1 MVRHDELGD
10 LQFAL
15 ERMRQKL
22 NETTI
27 TKNYLNTV
35 LNSLSDAVL
44 VTSPNGIVKS
54 CNEATQRLLG
64 YSEAD
69 LVGKPLVSFIDEAH
83 RECVRPEHS
92 APEARETVLRTASGQ
107 TIPVSMASSAITT
120 EDPQFQGNIYVA
132 RNITERKRAERRIR
146 YLARYDTLTK
156 MPNRM
161 QFQHLLQQAIARARR
176 NQRSLALL
184 YLDLDR
190 FKEVNDT
197 FGHAAGDRT
206 LEILSERL
214 TRNLSKDTV
223 IGRLAGDEFAMFI
236 DDLPVD
242 IDNRAAI
249 GALARTLLDE
259 ISRTFYV
266 NQQEVYLTAS
276 VGIAICPYDAENVID
291 LIRNADAAMY
301 HSKQNGG
308 NSCAFYVPEMNAA
321 AVERLMLK
329 SKLRRAL
336 ERDELVI
343 LYQSKVDLRSGR
355 VVGAEALLRWRL
367 PGHGDIS
374 PSHFIPL
381 AEETSLILDIGE
393 WVLNR
398 VCADYR
404 EWQKMRARARPH
416 RHQPVAAPTEAG
428 ELHRPLPQRVP
439 QARGLAHLLRAG
451 SHRNHVDDRP
461 EAHHRLLN
469 ELYAMGLNLA
479 IDDFGTGYS
488 SLSALQQFPIGT
500 LKIDQSFVRDVAVDS
515 NDAAI
520 VRTIIDMGKSLDLEV
535 IAEGVEASEQLEFL
549 RKHGCYY
556 AQGRLFGDAMEAG
569 KLLAI
574 LAGQVGG
581 AAYHARPVRAHG
593 AAADPPLVVARPP
606 MLSARDLTLRRG
618 PEPLFEQV
626 NFTVFRGNKV
636 GITGANGAGKSSLF
650 AAIRG
655 ELAADRGDIER
666 PPDLKIAHVE
676 QEIAASE
683 RAAIE
688 FVLDGDAELRAVLAA
703 IAAAERRD
711 AAVGARRSSMRRSRP
726 STAIAP
732 RRAPPRSCM
741 DSDSRPRITSGQVAE
756 FSGGWRVRLAMA
768 RALCSRAD
776 LLLLDEPTNHLDLD
790 AIVWLEEWLTAFPG
804 TLLMISH
811 DREFLDAIIDRVLHI
826 ENRAHPRLLRQLLAV
841 RAKARRGTGAAARA
855 AGAADAAHRR
865 DHHLRESLSRQRHQ
879 VAPGAEPLEDAAS
892 AWSAS
897 CRRTSTARS
906 SSSSRRR

>member
-1 MVRHDELGD
+1 MARSLKTKYLLLALVFGAVLSLLLGTLSYYEHRVDAADVNQLTYATVAQRLEADLETRASSLSEITGTSLGPALSSGSKAAVTSIAERLLDERDIERVEVLDAHGTVLFRGGDPAAQQSEDWFSFQSTIHSNLVSAPVQRVGSLRIWMSRAEMNETLASIRKQLESQQGFQIKRMRGLLAGITLPLLLLGLVGAWFIARQIERPISALVMSADRIGQGDYTMPLAVVRHNELGE

-35 LNSLSDAVL
+35 LNSLSDAVF
-44 VTSPNGIVKS
+44 VTSPEGIVKS
-54 CNEATQRLLG
+54 CNEATHKLLG
-64 YSEAD
+64 YQEAD
-69 LVGKPLVSFIDEAH
+69 LLGKPLVSFIDEAH
-83 RECVRPEHS
+83 RGALDLANP

-107 TIPVSMASSAITT
+107 TIPVSMAGSAITT
-120 EDPQFQGNIYVA
+120 EDPQFRGNIYVA

-176 NQRSLALL
+176 SQHSLALL

-214 TRNLSKDTV
+214 TRSLTSDTV
-223 IGRLAGDEFAMFI
+223 IGRLAGDEFAMFV
-236 DDLPVD
+236 DDLPMDV
-242 IDNRAAI
+242 DNRASI

-276 VGIAICPYDAENVID
+276 VGVAICPYDAENVID

-343 LYQSKVDLRSGR
+343 LYQSKVDLRTGR

-398 VCADYR
+398 VCSDYR
-404 EWQKMRARARPH
+404 EWQKTVPEPGRIAINLSLRQLKQSSFIARCRRVFRKH
-416 RHQPVAAPTEAG
+416 EVSPTCF
-428 ELHRPLPQRVP
+428 ELEVTETTLMTDPKRTI
-439 QARGLAHLLRAG
+439 G
-451 SHRNHVDDRP
+451 
-461 EAHHRLLN
+461 LLN

-515 NDAAI
+515 DDAAI

-535 IAEGVEASEQLEFL
+535 IAEGVEESEQLEFL

-556 AQGRLFGDAMEAG
+556 AQGRLFGDAMAAG
-569 KLLAI
+569 KLLEI
-574 LAGQVGG
+574 LSSQAGG
-581 AAYHARPVRAHG
+581 APHHA
-593 AAADPPLVVARPP
+593 
-606 MLSARDLTLRRG
+606 
-618 PEPLFEQV
+618 
-626 NFTVFRGNKV
+626 
-636 GITGANGAGKSSLF
+636 
-650 AAIRG
+650 
-655 ELAADRGDIER
+655 
-666 PPDLKIAHVE
+666 
-676 QEIAASE
+676 
-683 RAAIE
+683 
-688 FVLDGDAELRAVLAA
+688 
-703 IAAAERRD
+703 
-711 AAVGARRSSMRRSRP
+711 
-726 STAIAP
+726 
-732 RRAPPRSCM
+732 
-741 DSDSRPRITSGQVAE
+741 
-756 FSGGWRVRLAMA
+756 
-768 RALCSRAD
+768 ALCV
-776 LLLLDEPTNHLDLD
+776 PT
-790 AIVWLEEWLTAFPG
+790 
-804 TLLMISH
+804 
-811 DREFLDAIIDRVLHI
+811 VLRPI
-826 ENRAHPRLLRQLLAV
+826 RL
-841 RAKARRGTGAAARA
+841 
-855 AGAADAAHRR
+855 
-865 DHHLRESLSRQRHQ
+865 
-879 VAPGAEPLEDAAS
+879 
-892 AWSAS
+892 
-897 CRRTSTARS
+897 S
-906 SSSSRRR
+906 S

>member
-1 MVRHDELGD
+1 MARSLKTKYLLLALVVGAVLVLLLGGLSYYEHRVDAADVSQLTYSTVAQRLEADLETRASSLSEITGTSLGPALSSGNKTAVTSIAERLLDERDIERVEVLDSHGTVLFRGGDPAAQQSDDWFAFQSTIHSNLVSAPVQRVGTLRIWMSRAEMLETLASIRKQMESQQGMQIKRMRGFFAGITLPLLVLGLAGAWYIARQLAKPISALVSSADRIGQGDYTRPLAVVRHDELGD

-35 LNSLSDAVL
+35 LNSLSDAVF
-44 VTSPNGIVKS
+44 VTSPEGIVKS

-64 YSEAD
+64 YQEAD
-69 LVGKPLVSFIDEAH
+69 LLGKPLVSFIDEAH
-83 RECVRPEHS
+83 RGALDLTNS
-92 APEARETVLRTASGQ
+92 ASEARETVLRTASGQ
-107 TIPVSMASSAITT
+107 TIPVSMAGSAITS

-176 NQRSLALL
+176 NQHSLALL

-223 IGRLAGDEFAMFI
+223 IGRLAGDEFAMFV
-236 DDLPVD
+236 DELPMDV
-242 IDNRAAI
+242 DNRASI

-276 VGIAICPYDAENVID
+276 VGVAICPYDAENVID

-343 LYQSKVDLRSGR
+343 LYQSKVDLRTGR

-398 VCADYR
+398 VCSDYR
-404 EWQKMRARARPH
+404 TWQQTVPEPGRIAVNLSLRQLKQASFIARCRGVFRKH
-416 RHQPVAAPTEAG
+416 GVSPTCF
-428 ELHRPLPQRVP
+428 ELEVTETTLMTDPKRTI
-439 QARGLAHLLRAG
+439 G
-451 SHRNHVDDRP
+451 
-461 EAHHRLLN
+461 LLN

-515 NDAAI
+515 DDAAI

-569 KLLAI
+569 KLLDI
-574 LAGQVGG
+574 LRGQIGG
-581 AAYHARPVRAHG
+581 EAHHASLCVPTVLRPIR
-593 AAADPPLVVARPP
+593 
-606 MLSARDLTLRRG
+606 LS
-618 PEPLFEQV
+618 
-626 NFTVFRGNKV
+626 
-636 GITGANGAGKSSLF
+636 S
-650 AAIRG
+650 
-655 ELAADRGDIER
+655 
-666 PPDLKIAHVE
+666 
-676 QEIAASE
+676 
-683 RAAIE
+683 
-688 FVLDGDAELRAVLAA
+688 
-703 IAAAERRD
+703 
-711 AAVGARRSSMRRSRP
+711 
-726 STAIAP
+726 
-732 RRAPPRSCM
+732 
-741 DSDSRPRITSGQVAE
+741 
-756 FSGGWRVRLAMA
+756 
-768 RALCSRAD
+768 
-776 LLLLDEPTNHLDLD
+776 
-790 AIVWLEEWLTAFPG
+790 
-804 TLLMISH
+804 
-811 DREFLDAIIDRVLHI
+811 
-826 ENRAHPRLLRQLLAV
+826 
-841 RAKARRGTGAAARA
+841 
-855 AGAADAAHRR
+855 
-865 DHHLRESLSRQRHQ
+865 
-879 VAPGAEPLEDAAS
+879 
-892 AWSAS
+892 
-897 CRRTSTARS
+897 
-906 SSSSRRR
+906 

>member
-1 MVRHDELGD
+1 MARSLKTKYLLLALAVGAVLSLLLGGLAYYEHRVDAADVNQLTYATVAQKLEADLETRASSLGEITGTSLAPALGSGKKAAIASIAERLLDERDIERVEVLDGQGAMLFSGGDPATQGAGDWFVFQSTIHSNLVSAPVQRVGSLRIWVSRAEMRETLASIRKQLESQQGMQIKRMRGFLAGIALPLLVLGLAGAWYIARQLAGPISALVKSADRIGEGDYSRPLAVVRHDELGD

-44 VTSPNGIVKS
+44 VTSPDGTVKS
-54 CNEATQRLLG
+54 CNEATQTLLG
-64 YSEAD
+64 YSQAD
-69 LVGKPLVSFIDEAH
+69 LLGKPLVGFIDPVH
-83 RECVRPEHS
+83 RNAFDLTNS

-107 TIPVSMASSAITT
+107 TIPVSMASSAIDT

-176 NQRSLALL
+176 SQRSLALL

-236 DDLPVD
+236 DDLPMDV
-242 IDNRAAI
+242 DNRASI
-249 GALARTLLDE
+249 GTLARTLLDE

-276 VGIAICPYDAENVID
+276 VGVAICPYDAENVID

-398 VCADYR
+398 VCSDYR
-404 EWQKMRARARPH
+404 EWQKSVPEPGRIAINLSLRQLKQSSFISRC
-416 RHQPVAAPTEAG
+416 RGVFRKHQVSPTCF
-428 ELHRPLPQRVP
+428 ELEVTETTLMTDPKRTI
-439 QARGLAHLLRAG
+439 G
-451 SHRNHVDDRP
+451 
-461 EAHHRLLN
+461 LLN

-515 NDAAI
+515 DDAAI

-535 IAEGVEASEQLEFL
+535 IAEGVEACDQLEFL

-556 AQGRLFGDAMEAG
+556 AQGRLFGDAMAADEMLG
-569 KLLAI
+569 I
-574 LAGQVGG
+574 LRGQVGG
-581 AAYHARPVRAHG
+581 PAYHASLCVPTVLRPIR
-593 AAADPPLVVARPP
+593 
-606 MLSARDLTLRRG
+606 LS
-618 PEPLFEQV
+618 
-626 NFTVFRGNKV
+626 
-636 GITGANGAGKSSLF
+636 S
-650 AAIRG
+650 
-655 ELAADRGDIER
+655 
-666 PPDLKIAHVE
+666 
-676 QEIAASE
+676 
-683 RAAIE
+683 
-688 FVLDGDAELRAVLAA
+688 
-703 IAAAERRD
+703 
-711 AAVGARRSSMRRSRP
+711 
-726 STAIAP
+726 
-732 RRAPPRSCM
+732 
-741 DSDSRPRITSGQVAE
+741 
-756 FSGGWRVRLAMA
+756 
-768 RALCSRAD
+768 
-776 LLLLDEPTNHLDLD
+776 
-790 AIVWLEEWLTAFPG
+790 
-804 TLLMISH
+804 
-811 DREFLDAIIDRVLHI
+811 
-826 ENRAHPRLLRQLLAV
+826 
-841 RAKARRGTGAAARA
+841 
-855 AGAADAAHRR
+855 
-865 DHHLRESLSRQRHQ
+865 
-879 VAPGAEPLEDAAS
+879 
-892 AWSAS
+892 
-897 CRRTSTARS
+897 
-906 SSSSRRR
+906 

>member
-1 MVRHDELGD
+1 MARSLKTSYLLLALGVSAVLALILGGLAYYEHRVNTADANQLTYATVEQKLESDLEARARSLGNITSSSLAPALKEGNNAAVAAIAARLLDERDIERVEIWGPRENILYSGSNPEARPTTAGPFVLRTEVQRLGALEIWMSRAAMQETLSSIRTQLLSKQGVQTKRVRGVLAGITLPLVILGLLGAWFIAKQLSSPIAALVKSADRIGDGDYTRPLELARRRDELGD

-15 ERMRQKL
+15 ERMRQNL

-35 LNSLSDAVL
+35 LNSLSDAVF
-44 VTSPNGIVKS
+44 VTSPDGLVKS
-54 CNEATQRLLG
+54 CNEAAQLLLG
-64 YSEAD
+64 YASDE
-69 LVGKPLVSFIDEAH
+69 LVGKPLVSFIDEVH
-83 RECVRPEHS
+83 RS
-92 APEARETVLRTASGQ
+92 AFDVAQPAQEARETVLRTASGQ
-107 TIPVSMASSAITT
+107 TIPVSMASSAIDS

-176 NQRSLALL
+176 SQRSLALL

-214 TRNLSKDTV
+214 TRNLSKDAV

-242 IDNRAAI
+242 TDNRAAL
-249 GALARTLLDE
+249 GTLARTLLDE

-276 VGIAICPYDAENVID
+276 AGIAICPYDAENVID

-308 NSCAFYVPEMNAA
+308 NSCAFYVPSMNAA

-343 LYQSKVDLRSGR
+343 LYQSKVDLRTGR

-398 VCADYR
+398 VCSDYR
-404 EWQKMRARARPH
+404 QWQKVVPHPGRIAINLSLRQLKQSSFIARCRSVFRKH
-416 RHQPVAAPTEAG
+416 GVSPTCF
-428 ELHRPLPQRVP
+428 ELEVTETTLMTDPKRTI
-439 QARGLAHLLRAG
+439 G
-451 SHRNHVDDRP
+451 
-461 EAHHRLLN
+461 LLN
-469 ELYAMGLNLA
+469 ELYAMGLSLA

-500 LKIDQSFVRDVAVDS
+500 LKIDQSFVRDVAVDT

-520 VRTIIDMGKSLDLEV
+520 VRTIIDMGRSLDLEV
-535 IAEGVEASEQLEFL
+535 IAEGVEEAEQLEFL
-549 RKHGCYY
+549 RTHGCYY
-556 AQGRLFGDAMEAG
+556 AQGRLFGDAMEAN
-569 KLLAI
+569 KLLGI
-574 LAGQVGG
+574 LAGQESGPP
-581 AAYHARPVRAHG
+581 HHG
-593 AAADPPLVVARPP
+593 DLCAPTVLRP
-606 MLSARDLTLRRG
+606 MLL
-618 PEPLFEQV
+618 
-626 NFTVFRGNKV
+626 
-636 GITGANGAGKSSLF
+636 SS
-650 AAIRG
+650 
-655 ELAADRGDIER
+655 
-666 PPDLKIAHVE
+666 
-676 QEIAASE
+676 
-683 RAAIE
+683 
-688 FVLDGDAELRAVLAA
+688 
-703 IAAAERRD
+703 
-711 AAVGARRSSMRRSRP
+711 
-726 STAIAP
+726 
-732 RRAPPRSCM
+732 
-741 DSDSRPRITSGQVAE
+741 
-756 FSGGWRVRLAMA
+756 
-768 RALCSRAD
+768 
-776 LLLLDEPTNHLDLD
+776 
-790 AIVWLEEWLTAFPG
+790 
-804 TLLMISH
+804 
-811 DREFLDAIIDRVLHI
+811 
-826 ENRAHPRLLRQLLAV
+826 
-841 RAKARRGTGAAARA
+841 
-855 AGAADAAHRR
+855 
-865 DHHLRESLSRQRHQ
+865 
-879 VAPGAEPLEDAAS
+879 
-892 AWSAS
+892 
-897 CRRTSTARS
+897 
-906 SSSSRRR
+906 

>member
-1 MVRHDELGD
+1 MARSLKTKYLLLALVFGAVLSLLLGTLSYYEHRVDAADVNQLTYATVAQRLEADLETRASSLSEITGTSLGPALSSGSKAAVTSIAERLLDERDIERVEVLDAHGTVLFRGGDPAAQQSEDWFSFQSTIHSNLVSAPVQRVGSLRIWMSRAEMNETLASIRKQLESQQGFQIKRMRGLLAGITLPLLLLGLVGAWFIARQIERPISALVMSADRIGQGDYTMPLAVVRHNELGE

-35 LNSLSDAVL
+35 LNSLSDAVF
-44 VTSPNGIVKS
+44 VTSPEGIVKS
-54 CNEATQRLLG
+54 CNEATHKLLG
-64 YSEAD
+64 YQEAD
-69 LVGKPLVSFIDEAH
+69 LLGKPLVSFIDEAH
-83 RECVRPEHS
+83 RGALDLANP

-107 TIPVSMASSAITT
+107 TIPVSMAGSAITT
-120 EDPQFQGNIYVA
+120 EDPQFRGNIYVA

-176 NQRSLALL
+176 SQHSLALL

-214 TRNLSKDTV
+214 TRSLTSDTV
-223 IGRLAGDEFAMFI
+223 IGRLAGDEFAMFV
-236 DDLPVD
+236 DDLPMDV
-242 IDNRAAI
+242 DNRASI

-276 VGIAICPYDAENVID
+276 VGVAICPYDAENVID

-343 LYQSKVDLRSGR
+343 LYQSKVDLRTGR

-398 VCADYR
+398 VCSDYR
-404 EWQKMRARARPH
+404 EWQKTVPEPGRIAINLSLRQLKQSSFIARCRSVFRKH
-416 RHQPVAAPTEAG
+416 EVSPTCF
-428 ELHRPLPQRVP
+428 ELEVTETTLMTDPKRTI
-439 QARGLAHLLRAG
+439 G
-451 SHRNHVDDRP
+451 
-461 EAHHRLLN
+461 LLN

-515 NDAAI
+515 DDAAI

-569 KLLAI
+569 KLLEI
-574 LAGQVGG
+574 LSSQAGG
-581 AAYHARPVRAHG
+581 AAHHA
-593 AAADPPLVVARPP
+593 
-606 MLSARDLTLRRG
+606 
-618 PEPLFEQV
+618 
-626 NFTVFRGNKV
+626 
-636 GITGANGAGKSSLF
+636 
-650 AAIRG
+650 
-655 ELAADRGDIER
+655 
-666 PPDLKIAHVE
+666 
-676 QEIAASE
+676 
-683 RAAIE
+683 
-688 FVLDGDAELRAVLAA
+688 
-703 IAAAERRD
+703 
-711 AAVGARRSSMRRSRP
+711 
-726 STAIAP
+726 
-732 RRAPPRSCM
+732 
-741 DSDSRPRITSGQVAE
+741 
-756 FSGGWRVRLAMA
+756 
-768 RALCSRAD
+768 ALCV
-776 LLLLDEPTNHLDLD
+776 PT
-790 AIVWLEEWLTAFPG
+790 
-804 TLLMISH
+804 
-811 DREFLDAIIDRVLHI
+811 VLRPI
-826 ENRAHPRLLRQLLAV
+826 RL
-841 RAKARRGTGAAARA
+841 
-855 AGAADAAHRR
+855 
-865 DHHLRESLSRQRHQ
+865 SL
-879 VAPGAEPLEDAAS
+879 
-892 AWSAS
+892 
-897 CRRTSTARS
+897 
-906 SSSSRRR
+906 

>member
-1 MVRHDELGD
+1 MARSLKTKYLLLALALGAVLSLMLGGLAYYEHRVDAADVNQLTYATVAQKLEADLETRASSLSEITGTSLAPALGSGDKAAVASIAERLLDERDIERVEVLDARGKVLFSGGDPAAQASGDWFVFQSTVHSNLVSAPVQRVGSLRIWMSRGEMKETLASIRKQLESQQGMQIKRIRGLLASITLPLLALGLAGAWFIARQLSGPISALVKSADRIGQGDYTRPLAVVRHDELGD

-44 VTSPNGIVKS
+44 VTSPDGIVKS
-54 CNEATQRLLG
+54 CNEAAQRLLG
-64 YSEAD
+64 YQETELLD
-69 LVGKPLVSFIDEAH
+69 KPLVSFIDEVH
-83 RECVRPEHS
+83 RHAFDFTNS

-107 TIPVSMASSAITT
+107 TIPVSMASSSITS

-242 IDNRAAI
+242 VDNRASI
-249 GALARTLLDE
+249 GNLARTLLDE

-276 VGIAICPYDAENVID
+276 VGVAVCPYDAENVID

-343 LYQSKVDLRSGR
+343 LYQSKVDLRTGR

-398 VCADYR
+398 VCSDYR
-404 EWQKMRARARPH
+404 EWQKTVPEPGRIAINLSLRQLKQASFIARCRGVFRKH
-416 RHQPVAAPTEAG
+416 EVSPTCF
-428 ELHRPLPQRVP
+428 ELEVTETTLMTDPKRTI
-439 QARGLAHLLRAG
+439 G
-451 SHRNHVDDRP
+451 
-461 EAHHRLLN
+461 LLN

-515 NDAAI
+515 DDAAI

-556 AQGRLFGDAMEAG
+556 AQGRLFGDAMEAS

-574 LAGQVGG
+574 L
-581 AAYHARPVRAHG
+581 
-593 AAADPPLVVARPP
+593 
-606 MLSARDLTLRRG
+606 
-618 PEPLFEQV
+618 
-626 NFTVFRGNKV
+626 
-636 GITGANGAGKSSLF
+636 
-650 AAIRG
+650 
-655 ELAADRGDIER
+655 
-666 PPDLKIAHVE
+666 
-676 QEIAASE
+676 
-683 RAAIE
+683 
-688 FVLDGDAELRAVLAA
+688 
-703 IAAAERRD
+703 
-711 AAVGARRSSMRRSRP
+711 
-726 STAIAP
+726 
-732 RRAPPRSCM
+732 
-741 DSDSRPRITSGQVAE
+741 SGQI
-756 FSGGWRVRLAMA
+756 GGTAHHASLCIPTVLRPIRL
-768 RALCSRAD
+768 
-776 LLLLDEPTNHLDLD
+776 
-790 AIVWLEEWLTAFPG
+790 
-804 TLLMISH
+804 
-811 DREFLDAIIDRVLHI
+811 
-826 ENRAHPRLLRQLLAV
+826 
-841 RAKARRGTGAAARA
+841 
-855 AGAADAAHRR
+855 
-865 DHHLRESLSRQRHQ
+865 
-879 VAPGAEPLEDAAS
+879 
-892 AWSAS
+892 
-897 CRRTSTARS
+897 S
-906 SSSSRRR
+906 S